1 VSRAFVIR
9 GARGCVPLL
18 LLLAAGPAAAEPPG
32 SVSLAD
38 PSATPSQRVVAE
50 AEWAQELAHRLGLD
64 TVLPPEPDI
73 VDVFTLLCADRAERT
88 LAAGGRQ
95 LPEDGSFR
103 VAFEAPRPSSPY
115 EPVRQVVSVPATAL
129 YQLTVEGTGA
139 QRWVI
144 DQQPVGHLDASSL
157 GVAQTTAVVPLRE
170 GPHEVSGFLVG
181 GARVDRVEIAAYRSL
196 CIAPADGWR
205 SERPLRHGALARTL
219 VRTFDLER
227 RLPRRGDEV
236 RLQGERFEQASQG
249 GGATGRR
256 LASPAAEGS
265 WATALSSPAEFTWGF
280 RLEEPSVVSVSARTH
295 GVLPQLWSLDG
306 HYRLTIQPEGLP
318 GDFVWNH
325 VVTLPLSA
333 GRHALRAL
341 VARGSGIDEIRLAF
355 HDSRDSDYAQ
365 VLAGIGFPT
374 GAPGAA
380 VTRGEL
386 REVVEHP
393 AFAQLA
399 SGFRLRAAGDL
410 SDRSLVLVE
419 DDPPGRT
426 SRPLSPALPAEL

>member
-1 VSRAFVIR
+1 VSRAFVIG
-9 GARGCVPLL
+9 GARVVLL
-18 LLLAAGPAAAEPPG
+18 LVWLAAGSAAAEPVG
-32 SVSLAD
+32 SVALAD

-50 AEWAQELAHRLGLD
+50 AEWAEELAHRLGLD
-64 TVLPPEPDI
+64 AVLPPEPDI

-103 VAFEAPRPSSPY
+103 VAFEAPRPSNPY
-115 EPVRQVVSVPATAL
+115 EPIRQVVSVPATAL

-144 DQQPVGHLDASSL
+144 DSQPVGHLDASPL

-170 GPHEVSGFLVG
+170 GPHEVSGFLVAD
-181 GARVDRVEIAAYRSL
+181 ARVDRVEIAAYRSL

-205 SERPLRHGALARTL
+205 SDRPLRHGALARTL

-227 RLPRRGDEV
+227 RLPRRGGEV
-236 RLQGERFEQASQG
+236 RIQGERFESATQG

-256 LASPAAEGS
+256 LESPAAEGS
-265 WATALSSPAEFTWGF
+265 WASALASPAEFTWGF
-280 RLEEPSVVSVSARTH
+280 RLEEPAVVSVSARTH
-295 GVLPQLWSLDG
+295 GVQPQLWSLDG
-306 HYRLTIQPEGLP
+306 HYRLTIEPESVP
-318 GDFVWNH
+318 GDFTWNH
-325 VVTLPLSA
+325 VVTLPVSA

-341 VARGSGIDEIRLAF
+341 VGRGAGIDEIRMVF

-374 GAPGAA
+374 GAPSAP

-386 REVVEHP
+386 REVIEHP

-399 SGFRLRAAGDL
+399 SGFQRRAAGDL
-410 SDRSLVLVE
+410 SDRSLVLV
-419 DDPPGRT
+419 DDDAPGRT